1 MKGIKDH
8 VDLIEQHLDEDILLK
23 EKLGIVS

>member
-1 MKGIKDH
+1 VKGIKEH